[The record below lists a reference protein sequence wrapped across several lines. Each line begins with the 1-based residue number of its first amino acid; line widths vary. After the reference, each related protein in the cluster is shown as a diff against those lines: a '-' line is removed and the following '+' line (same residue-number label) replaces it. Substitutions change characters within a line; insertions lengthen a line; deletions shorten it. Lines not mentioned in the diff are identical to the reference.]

1 MKCAYLE
8 SRSTNTKMV
17 DLPIK
22 FGKPSTKS
30 IYIYIYILDHTLV
43 GIGRVEK
50 FSWTGAF
57 LLVSLAHIAMPDI
70 VLYLS
75 LHSHPIKN

>member
-1 MKCAYLE
+1 
-8 SRSTNTKMV
+8 MV

-22 FGKPSTKS
+22 VGKPSTKS
-30 IYIYIYILDHTLV
+30 IYILDHTLV

-50 FSWTGAF
+50 FDWTGAF
-57 LLVSLAHIAMPDI
+57 LFVSLAHIAMPDI